1 MVRFLKA
8 FRNYTKGDVAG
19 FSKQHEAWLVS
30 KNIAEKHYVRK
41 QEQGPTDSTQ
51 VKTDNGGTPAA

>member
-30 KNIAEKHYVRK
+30 KNIAEKVHARK
-41 QEQGPTDSTQ
+41 QEQGSAGSPE
-51 VKTDNGGTPAA
+51 VKTDDGGTTAA